1 MAPARRWPR
10 RKLLG
15 AAAALALAS
24 ACGESRQTVAPAPL
38 APYWEPALTV
48 ATRALDVLRS
58 LELSQRAFARNT
70 LTAERFARAVEAQFP
85 DISQLAELVVP
96 LEPPTEVT
104 ASHAHLVAA
113 IDALVEV
120 LPSIRAY
127 RKTAQAEQLVHIL
140 TLTRRVRSELDD
152 FVAGIGPGRASS
164 GLRQIAAELGEFEID
179 VRRVP
184 VLAVLVGQFDD
195 EPQARA
201 RLSSLLDD
209 VRLSPVYRRWVEV
222 GRFGDAVSADA
233 SAAVWRSRAFETRI
247 EQVTDLAFE
256 ITEIRPVVAR
266 SWQELAWLARLDF
279 EPTDIASSASGER
292 IVAVSR
298 AGAVAAFDA
307 NGRPLWTRELR
318 MPLAHASV
326 HPAGEPI
333 AVHGFDVM
341 LLDAAGNA
349 VWPTAF
355 RPDNQLIEQVLFDEF
370 GGRLIVRSTNASG
383 LGHVFAF
390 DRRGQLWGPTKSYI
404 GAAWVDFHPAT
415 GTVGVGSSKL
425 GENQVVLIQP
435 DGNLAQRFGVEG
447 DLLQVLFTQ
456 SGAETIALTT
466 AGMQVFDSDSGDQL
480 WQLRFPAIA
489 AARTPG
495 ADVIVL
501 AGPAGVG
508 AFSVDGTEIWF
519 VPGLPA
525 RDVLPTR
532 HYVVAVTEESALSVI
547 RSDGSML
554 GEAALPAELRSVAV
568 APERDL
574 LLAVSSER
582 TVLAWQLPEPQ
593 PA

>member
-10 RKLLG
+10 RTLLG

-24 ACGESRQTVAPAPL
+24 ACGEPRTTAAPAPL

-48 ATRALDVLRS
+48 ATGALDVLRS
-58 LELSQRAFARNT
+58 LELSQRAFAHNT
-70 LTAERFARAVEAQFP
+70 LTADRFARAVEAQFES
-85 DISQLAELVVP
+85 ISRLAEVVVP
-96 LEPPTEVT
+96 LEPPTEV
-104 ASHAHLVAA
+104 AGSHAHLVAA

-120 LPSIRAY
+120 LPSIRAF
-127 RKTAQAEQLVHIL
+127 RATAQAEPLVHVV
-140 TLTRRVRSELDD
+140 TLSQRARSELDD

-164 GLRQIAAELGEFEID
+164 GLRQIAFELGEFEID

-184 VLAVLVGQFDD
+184 VLAVMVGQFDD
-195 EPQARA
+195 EAQARA
-201 RLSSLLDD
+201 RLSSSLDD

-222 GRFGDAVSADA
+222 GRFGDAASADV
-233 SAAVWRSRAFETRI
+233 SAAVWRDREFETRI
-247 EQVTDLAFE
+247 EPVTDLAFE
-256 ITEIRPVVAR
+256 ITEIRPAVSR
-266 SWQELAWLARLDF
+266 SWQEPAWLARLDF
-279 EPTDIASSASGER
+279 EPTAIASSAAGER

-298 AGAVAAFDA
+298 AGAVAAFNAD
-307 NGRPLWTRELR
+307 GEPLWTRELR

-326 HPAGEPI
+326 HPVGEPI

-341 LLDAAGNA
+341 LLDAAGNP
-349 VWPTAF
+349 VWPAPF

-390 DRRGQLWGPTKSYI
+390 DRRGQLWGPTKAYI

-447 DLLQVLFTQ
+447 DLLQVIFTQ

-480 WQLRFPAIA
+480 WQLRFPADA
-489 AARTPG
+489 AARIPG

-525 RDVLPTR
+525 RNVLPTR
-532 HYVVAVTEESALSVI
+532 NYVVAVTEDSRLSVI

-554 GEAALPAELRSVAV
+554 GEAALPADLRSVAA
-568 APERDL
+568 APDRDL

-582 TVLAWQLPEPQ
+582 TVLAWQLPEPR